1 MIFVSKIKKMRKLFL
16 ICILLNLSFIYNQSP
31 KLNASEYIK
40 GIVECVNNTEN
51 YSEMIKLK
59 ILHAYETNDNSI
71 FRIIGEFL
79 ITNPS
84 EMKRCLPKKQFE
96 IKNDNSIQRTVERD
110 FNQDQ
115 KLKDLIFKRYN
126 WNGFLL
132 CLNEKVKELTNE
144 TYESVNDL
152 ITQIKKEDYL
162 SAIKNEFRLRRF
174 GDPIILE
181 CHKKLIEVNNTSHNE

>member
-1 MIFVSKIKKMRKLFL
+1 
-16 ICILLNLSFIYNQSP
+16 
-31 KLNASEYIK
+31 
-40 GIVECVNNTEN
+40 
-51 YSEMIKLK
+51 
-59 ILHAYETNDNSI
+59 
-71 FRIIGEFL
+71 
-79 ITNPS
+79 
-84 EMKRCLPKKQFE
+84 
-96 IKNDNSIQRTVERD
+96 
-110 FNQDQ
+110 
-115 KLKDLIFKRYN
+115 LKDLIFKRYN